1 MALLPDRAR
10 LRFPPCNTVGKGVGA
25 DSKNSKDEDNDDVNA
40 WPILQCENVFVLP
53 GVPQFFEEK
62 LDVICDHFLEGA
74 GRAIFSVKV
83 GSWGMEGGRYLK
95 GIWYNS
101 MLPSI
106 ILR

>member
-10 LRFPPCNTVGKGVGA
+10 LRFPPCNAEGKGVGA
-25 DSKNSKDEDNDDVNA
+25 DSSKTNDEDNDDVNA

-53 GVPQFFEEK
+53 GVPQFFQEK

-83 GSWGMEGGRYLK
+83 GSWAL
-95 GIWYNS
+95 
-101 MLPSI
+101 
-106 ILR
+106 

>member
-10 LRFPPCNTVGKGVGA
+10 LRFPPCTAKDRGLAAGSSNKNGK
-25 DSKNSKDEDNDDVNA
+25 DNDDVNA

-74 GRAIFSVKV
+74 GRAIFSVNV
-83 GSWGMEGGRYLK
+83 GSWA
-95 GIWYNS
+95 
-101 MLPSI
+101 
-106 ILR
+106 